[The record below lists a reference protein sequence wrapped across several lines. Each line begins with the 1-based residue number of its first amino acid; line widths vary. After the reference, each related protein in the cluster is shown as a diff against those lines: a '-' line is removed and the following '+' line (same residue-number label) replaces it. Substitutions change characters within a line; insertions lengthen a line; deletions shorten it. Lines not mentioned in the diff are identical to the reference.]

1 MDSLSSASAGGISSK
16 DLVAAGIVLEPGAD
30 GSLRA
35 RADTL
40 TLHKLRLRLDFATV
54 VIPQLVITRAALRF
68 GAGAAQPSFEL
79 LGLRADEIHLEG
91 AEILLDHRPG
101 GMAPGDWRFD
111 ALDRMDGKLR
121 VFIRDAA
128 WVVDA
133 DISIPVTAGRLDF
146 DHVVVEHLGPNSSMG
161 IGRNSIYIDAPNQ
174 VRTDLFR
181 FRTPTVPGAV
191 FETRGAGFP
200 GTRVTDRG
208 SIDLKAFVEA
218 ILESPAD
225 QPVGGI
231 AGRDVQVMLDRT
243 KLDGEL
249 HLGDG
254 PIGTAQHH
262 AVLAGQAQGR
272 NRIALTAA
280 VLGQRLVVRI
290 PELAAQAVR
299 FALFGQPG
307 RAGAMA
313 AHVELQLTGLSGTAP
328 PGIAATVSR
337 LSLRDVE
344 FGEPG

>member
-1 MDSLSSASAGGISSK
+1 
-16 DLVAAGIVLEPGAD
+16 
-30 GSLRA
+30 
-35 RADTL
+35 
-40 TLHKLRLRLDFATV
+40 
-54 VIPQLVITRAALRF
+54 
-68 GAGAAQPSFEL
+68 
-79 LGLRADEIHLEG
+79 
-91 AEILLDHRPG
+91 
-101 GMAPGDWRFD
+101 MAPGDWRFD
-111 ALDRMDGKLR
+111 ALDRMEGALR

-161 IGRNSIYIDAPNQ
+161 ISRNSIYIDAPNQ

-181 FRTPTVPGAV
+181 FGTPTVPGAV

-208 SIDLKAFVEA
+208 SIELKAFIEA
-218 ILESPAD
+218 MLEAPAD
-225 QPVGGI
+225 QQVGGI
-231 AGRDVQVMLDRT
+231 ASREVQVMLDRT

-249 HLGDG
+249 RLGDG

-272 NRIALTAA
+272 NRISLTAA

-290 PELAAQAVR
+290 PELAADTVR
-299 FALFGQPG
+299 FELFGRPG
-307 RAGAMA
+307 RAGALS
-313 AHVELQLTGLSGTAP
+313 AHVELQLTGLSGTAAQREGDG
-328 PGIAATVSR
+328 GIAATVSR

-344 FGEPG
+344 LGEPG